1 MGHSREI
8 FGGRTY
14 QLGAGN
20 CVSRFFLSWVIKF
33 SLWHLMVNGHWVMGL
48 ENKFGGTHTNQPL
61 LVFVPCLSRLNIT
74 AFITED
80 YLQLYCKFD

>member
-61 LVFVPCLSRLNIT
+61 LAFVPCLLLNIRVFT
-74 AFITED
+74 FIHKIYI
-80 YLQLYCKFD
+80 YLNF